1 MKRFLPLILLS
12 VSLCHGCGD
21 DFDTR
26 LQREA
31 TEYTRKHCPQK
42 LDGFTTLDSVAYSP
56 AQRTYTRYLS
66 LSPQTPASI
75 FERPETVRNMLLQ
88 ELKADV
94 GWKRCK
100 DEGIRFAYVYHW
112 QQDGKVAYS
121 LVFTSEDYNR

>member
-12 VSLCHGCGD
+12 VWLCHGCGN

-31 TEYTRKHCPQK
+31 AEYTRKHCPQK

-56 AQRTYTRYLS
+56 ERRTYTRYLS
-66 LSPQTPASI
+66 LSPQTPPTL
-75 FERPETVRNMLLQ
+75 FEKDETVRNLLLQ

-94 GWKRCK
+94 VWTRCK

-112 QQDGKVAYS
+112 QHSGKVAYS

>member
-12 VSLCHGCGD
+12 VWLCHGCGN

-31 TEYTRKHCPQK
+31 AEYTRKHCPQK

-56 AQRTYTRYLS
+56 DRRTYTRYLS
-66 LSPQTPASI
+66 LSPQTPPTL
-75 FERPETVRNMLLQ
+75 FEKDETVRNLLLQ

-112 QQDGKVAYS
+112 QHSGKVAYS

>member
-12 VSLCHGCGD
+12 VWLCHGCGN

-31 TEYTRKHCPQK
+31 AEYTRKHCPQK

-56 AQRTYTRYLS
+56 ERRTYTRYLS
-66 LSPQTPASI
+66 LSPQTPPTL
-75 FERPETVRNMLLQ
+75 FEKDETVRNLLLQ

-112 QQDGKVAYS
+112 QHSGKVAYS